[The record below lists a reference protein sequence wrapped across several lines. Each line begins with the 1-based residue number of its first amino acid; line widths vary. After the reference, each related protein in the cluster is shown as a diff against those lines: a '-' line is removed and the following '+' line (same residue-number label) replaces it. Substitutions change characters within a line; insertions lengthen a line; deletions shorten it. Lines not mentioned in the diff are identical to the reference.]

1 MSTCM
6 MFVFGA
12 LIEYAFINA
21 LSRQDQKRTNFDD
34 NDNEAEEEEGAEVR
48 VEVRDNR

>member
-1 MSTCM
+1 MSVCM

-21 LSRQDQKRTNFDD
+21 LARKDKKKEKEED
-34 NDNEAEEEEGAEVR
+34 AEPDPEEVR
-48 VEVRDNR
+48 EERAYS